1 MSEIILASGSSTRKT
16 LLSNAGLT
24 FRAQPARIDEA
35 AIKAALLSE
44 KASPRDVAD
53 ALAEFKARKISEKE
67 PGAVVIGSD
76 QVLDLHGAVL
86 AKLADRQA
94 VADQLRAL
102 RGKQHSL
109 LSAVAVYE
117 NAKPAWRH
125 VGQVRLKMRDI
136 SDSFL
141 EAYIDRN
148 WPGIGDSVGGYKLE
162 EEGIRLFTRIEG
174 DYFTVLGLPLMDLL
188 GFLTQR
194 GVIDG

>member
-109 LSAVAVYE
+109 LSAVVVYE
-117 NAKPAWRH
+117 NAKPVWRH

>member
-86 AKLADRQA
+86 AELADRQA

-109 LSAVAVYE
+109 LSAVVVYE
-117 NAKPAWRH
+117 NAKPVWRH

>member
-86 AKLADRQA
+86 AKPADRQA
-94 VADQLRAL
+94 VADQLWAL

-109 LSAVAVYE
+109 LSAVVVYE
-117 NAKPAWRH
+117 NAKPVWRH

>member
-76 QVLDLHGAVL
+76 QVLDFHGAVL
-86 AKLADRQA
+86 AKPADRQA

-109 LSAVAVYE
+109 LSAVVVYE
-117 NAKPAWRH
+117 NAKPVWRH

-174 DYFTVLGLPLMDLL
+174 DYFTVLGLPLLDLL

>member
-94 VADQLRAL
+94 VADQLWAL

-109 LSAVAVYE
+109 LSAVVVYE
-117 NAKPAWRH
+117 NAKPVWRH

-174 DYFTVLGLPLMDLL
+174 DYFTVLGLPLLDLL